1 MEWVPVIIMCL
12 LLVGYWIGM
21 RLVELYNDEINGK
34 NLGDIINEYNKAIK
48 NGQKQNKEECS

>member
-21 RLVELYNDEINGK
+21 RLVESYNQEIK
-34 NLGDIINEYNKAIK
+34 NRDLCDIMKEYNKTVK

>member
-1 MEWVPVIIMCL
+1 MGWGVVIIMCL

-21 RLVELYNDEINGK
+21 RLAELYNQEIK
-34 NLGDIINEYNKAIK
+34 NRDLGEIMKEYNKTVK